1 MVVEQDGQERPLQV
15 NPLNYFSGHVIG
27 ERQSPRSSRQDQSS
41 DLTSASLVPGEE
53 NSRVQAH
60 IDGAEFSAHIL
71 TDRDEYNV
79 EVRPWTAGGLDRTG
93 LDQEESRIQ
102 TQALALVLLLNW
114 WSLIIFILIIK
125 SQHQATVYRV

>member
-1 MVVEQDGQERPLQV
+1 MCSRHFRLYLRTNDQLFTQDFSAVVVEQDGRERPLQV

-27 ERQSPRSSRQDQSS
+27 ECQSPRSSQQDQNSYLTISS
-41 DLTSASLVPGEE
+41 LNPGEE

-79 EVRPWTAGGLDRTG
+79 EVRPWTAGG
-93 LDQEESRIQ
+93 
-102 TQALALVLLLNW
+102 
-114 WSLIIFILIIK
+114 
-125 SQHQATVYRV
+125 